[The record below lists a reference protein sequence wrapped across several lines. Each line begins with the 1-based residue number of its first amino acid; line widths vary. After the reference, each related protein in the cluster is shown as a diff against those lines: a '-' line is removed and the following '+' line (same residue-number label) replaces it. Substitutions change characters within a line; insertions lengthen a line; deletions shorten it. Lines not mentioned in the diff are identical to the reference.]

1 MPYALTLKSLDPRA
15 AALELLC
22 EEAARF
28 EAEASMAAL
37 GYAPHITLAIYD
49 EIDAGTL
56 SELAERL
63 ARDWPVQHLRFRA
76 VRHFEGPPHVLWA
89 EPDSARDLY
98 AMHQAIHESIDP
110 ERCRP
115 HYRPGAWVPHCTLA
129 MAIPDARLRPALSW
143 ADSRRIDVCASFGS
157 IDCVAFPPVEI
168 LRSEGL
174 RPEPA

>member
-15 AALELLC
+15 GALDLLC

-28 EAEASMAAL
+28 EAAPSMAAL
-37 GYAPHITLAIYD
+37 GYAPHISLAIYD
-49 EIDAGTL
+49 DVDVGGL

-63 ARDWPVQHLRFRA
+63 ARDWPVQHLRFRT

-89 EPDSARDLY
+89 EPDRASDLY
-98 AMHQAIHESIDP
+98 AMHEAIHEAIDP
-110 ERCRP
+110 ERCRL
-115 HYRPGAWVPHCTLA
+115 HYRPGAWVPHCSLA
-129 MAIPDARLRPALSW
+129 MAIPDDQLQAALIW
-143 ADSRRIDVCASFGS
+143 ADSRRIDVCVSFGS